1 MNTMAK
7 LPWVQ
12 SFLAFDQHF
21 LAIIPFMSR
30 MMTVSNATSLTV
42 RAYLFGFVLAVVPS
56 LAQAQSTGQA
66 GRPLRVAYLSTSATM
81 ASVWMTKEIG
91 AFAKEGLDIEVLS
104 MSSSSA
110 IPALIANEIDVV
122 QVSAA
127 PVITASL
134 RGIDVVFIAGL
145 LNTMKMPG
153 SNFIWR

>member
-1 MNTMAK
+1 
-7 LPWVQ
+7 
-12 SFLAFDQHF
+12 
-21 LAIIPFMSR
+21 
-30 MMTVSNATSLTV
+30 
-42 RAYLFGFVLAVVPS
+42 
-56 LAQAQSTGQA
+56 
-66 GRPLRVAYLSTSATM
+66 M
-81 ASVWMTKEIG
+81 ASVWMAKEMG

-145 LNTMKMPG
+145 LNTMMTYPSTHG
-153 SNFIWR
+153 VFEEDVVEICEIVHAHGGQVYTDGANM